1 MSTHK
6 HLHVS
11 EIYYKFVRVKD
22 YLNKRAMNTKLTL
35 TIEQS
40 LIEKSKQYAKGK
52 GRSLSDIIE
61 NYLKVIIKEDSV
73 KVIDSTPI
81 TSSLRGSFKAPKDF
95 DYKEQLS
102 NRLSE
107 KYL

>member
-1 MSTHK
+1 
-6 HLHVS
+6 
-11 EIYYKFVRVKD
+11 
-22 YLNKRAMNTKLTL
+22 MNTKLTL

-40 LIEKSKQYAKGK
+40 IIEKAKHYAKGK
-52 GRSLSDIIE
+52 GRSLSDIVE

-81 TSSLRGSFKAPKDF
+81 ATSLRGSFKAPQGF
-95 DYKEQLS
+95 DYKVELAKELS
-102 NRLSE
+102 K